1 MLTAKITLFRILAG
15 QQHPH
20 FVFEP
25 QKTCLFLEI
34 CELDEGVQID
44 CEVYS
49 TRLFKH
55 NSLMP
60 MDYGLYDCCYERKN
74 RTPMNDDA
82 DYDRKQL
89 SPLII
94 GCTATTSIDLQQR
107 RGNRSKHKRIPNAKC
122 GIALSPHSCHSQFR
136 VQFGMD
142 AP

>member
-1 MLTAKITLFRILAG
+1 M
-15 QQHPH
+15 
-20 FVFEP
+20 
-25 QKTCLFLEI
+25 
-34 CELDEGVQID
+34 DEGVQID
-44 CEVYS
+44 CVINS

-89 SPLII
+89 SPLIT

-122 GIALSPHSCHSQFR
+122 GIALSPHSCHSQFSILDA
-136 VQFGMD
+136 VVHHSGSVCYFNSDNEQHFVFYCLLEEMD
-142 AP
+142 KRA

>member
-1 MLTAKITLFRILAG
+1 M
-15 QQHPH
+15 
-20 FVFEP
+20 
-25 QKTCLFLEI
+25 
-34 CELDEGVQID
+34 DEGVQID
-44 CEVYS
+44 CEIYS

-89 SPLII
+89 SPLIT

-122 GIALSPHSCHSQFR
+122 GIALSPHSCHSQLCSIHVPIKLCFCNQTR
-136 VQFGMD
+136 YEREMMLIRF
-142 AP
+142 